1 MRRKPK
7 RSTSSVP
14 RPKRLTAGERAIVTR
29 AATLAADHY
38 RVFRPLVFA
47 ATRSRKAATD
57 ARQLA
62 MYLANCAGGMPIERV
77 ALAFGRDASTVS
89 HNIGLIEDR
98 RDNAAF
104 DQMIEELEKTFSNP
118 SPTPSNGA
126 LGITTPRA
134 CTPANQR

>member
-7 RSTSSVP
+7 RSTSSAP

-29 AATLAADHY
+29 AATLAAETY

-98 RDNAAF
+98 RDVPAF
-104 DQMIEELEKTFSNP
+104 EDLLTKLELAFAGSLP
-118 SPTPSNGA
+118 
-126 LGITTPRA
+126 GISVQPHEQA
-134 CTPANQR
+134 HQVVKADV